1 MKYIPIKLQQHFQE
15 KWTLKEKW
23 AVMWHIP
30 TLEIE
35 AKNAEL
41 FGIMRRTHFLN
52 PVANSYVLKLDQ
64 VFRDIVCETKHSYCC
79 LLWYRSGLKVLGTS
93 CCDWVTVTE
102 TNWGQSRFSESQ
114 PHRVAEMFVFWFC
127 SLISDC
133 TLTRG
138 MGMEQNTGHSLWKGR
153 KCNSRM
159 FTVHFLQ
166 PSCLLSGLGLC
177 WIFLPHAIFPLPN
190 VCLSW
195 HTK

>member
-1 MKYIPIKLQQHFQE
+1 MSSNVAHPNPWNSSEKCRAFWHYEKNSLFEPSCKFLCSEIGSSFQ
-15 KWTLKEKW
+15 
-23 AVMWHIP
+23 
-30 TLEIE
+30 
-35 AKNAEL
+35 
-41 FGIMRRTHFLN
+41 
-52 PVANSYVLKLDQ
+52 
-64 VFRDIVCETKHSYCC
+64 C
-79 LLWYRSGLKVLGTS
+79 LLWYRSGLKVLSTS

-102 TNWGQSRFSESQ
+102 TNWEQSRFSESQ
-114 PHRVAEMFVFWFC
+114 HHRVAEMFVFWFC
-127 SLISDC
+127 SLVSDC
-133 TLTRG
+133 TLMRG

-177 WIFLPHAIFPLPN
+177 WVFLPHAVFPLPN